1 MLADAGI
8 LKYMLRPFGCKATLM
23 LAMPAFA
30 LLSAANAAD
39 RGEITRSAI
48 ARLSQEAG
56 AFQRISPSLLG
67 KETLQQR
74 AKKAAPARFRP
85 RVGQAAKTPPPP
97 VWQDRQVVSEYA
109 FVELAGDSETLHEI
123 RKVLSVDGH
132 AVTAKRGEESLARII
147 SLKDDPRERELL
159 KEFEKYGLAG
169 AVTDFGPLLML
180 FTPSEIDHYGF
191 NFRGEQMLG
200 STKAFVLK
208 YSQIDGPEPFTI
220 FENAPSKD
228 HPKDHPKDQ
237 ARHVRVQGE
246 VWVRQDD
253 YLPLRI
259 TVAVSEGDG
268 ASAVREEAAVDY
280 ASSQFG
286 VLVPTAVDHKEFLGG
301 QLSVQNSF
309 VYKDFH
315 RFAADSQIN
324 FNAP

>member
-1 MLADAGI
+1 MFRGL
-8 LKYMLRPFGCKATLM
+8 TLM
-23 LAMPAFA
+23 LALPTFAPLGPAD
-30 LLSAANAAD
+30 AAD
-39 RGEITRSAI
+39 QGEITRAAV
-48 ARLSQEAG
+48 ARLSQEAD
-56 AFQRISPSLLG
+56 AFQRISPSLIG
-67 KETLQQR
+67 NETLQQK

-132 AVTAKRGEESLARII
+132 AVTAKKGEESLARII
-147 SLKDDPRERELL
+147 SLKNDQRERELL

-191 NFRGEQMLG
+191 NFKGEQMVG
-200 STKAFVLK
+200 STSAFVLK

-220 FENAPSKD
+220 FQR
-228 HPKDHPKDQ
+228 DQ
-237 ARHVRVQGE
+237 PRHARVQGE
-246 VWVRQDD
+246 VWVRQGDF
-253 YLPLRI
+253 LPLRI
-259 TVAVSEGDG
+259 TVTVSVGDG
-268 ASAVREEAAVDY
+268 TSAVREEATIDY
-280 ASSQFG
+280 RSSAFG
-286 VLVPTAVDHKEFLGG
+286 VLVPSTVDHKELLGG

-309 VYKDFH
+309 VYMDFH

-324 FNAP
+324 FNTP

>member
-1 MLADAGI
+1 MFCWLRWMLA
-8 LKYMLRPFGCKATLM
+8 L
-23 LAMPAFA
+23 PAFA

-39 RGEITRSAI
+39 PGEVTRSAI
-48 ARLSQEAG
+48 ARLSQEAD
-56 AFQRISPSLLG
+56 AFQRISPSLIG
-67 KETLQQR
+67 NETLQQK
-74 AKKAAPARFRP
+74 AKKAAPAHFHP

-109 FVELAGDSETLHEI
+109 FVELAGESETLHEI

-132 AVTAKRGEESLARII
+132 PVTAKKGEESLARII
-147 SLKDDPRERELL
+147 SLKDDQRERELL

-191 NFRGEQMLG
+191 NFKGEQMLG

-220 FENAPSKD
+220 FESAA
-228 HPKDHPKDQ
+228 KDHPKDQ
-237 ARHVRVQGE
+237 PRHARVQGE
-246 VWVRQDD
+246 VWVRQGD
-253 YLPLRI
+253 YLPLRV
-259 TVAVSEGDG
+259 TVTVSVGDG
-268 ASAVREEAAVDY
+268 ASGVREEATVDY
-280 ASSQFG
+280 TSSPFG
-286 VLVPTAVDHKEFLGG
+286 VLIPATVDHKELLGG

-324 FNAP
+324 FNTP

>member
-1 MLADAGI
+1 MLAV
-8 LKYMLRPFGCKATLM
+8 
-23 LAMPAFA
+23 PAFA
-30 LLSAANAAD
+30 LLSSANAAD
-39 RGEITRSAI
+39 QGEITRSAI
-48 ARLSQEAG
+48 ARLSKEAD

-67 KETLQQR
+67 NETLQQR
-74 AKKAAPARFRP
+74 ARKAAPARFRP

-123 RKVLSVDGH
+123 RKVISVDGH
-132 AVTAKRGEESLARII
+132 PVTAKKGEESLARII
-147 SLKDDPRERELL
+147 SLKDDQRERELL
-159 KEFEKYGLAG
+159 KEFEKFGLAG

-191 NFRGEQMLG
+191 NFKGGQMLG
-200 STKAFVLK
+200 SNRAFVLK

-220 FENAPSKD
+220 FESA
-228 HPKDHPKDQ
+228 PKDHPKDQ
-237 ARHVRVQGE
+237 PRHVRVQGE
-246 VWVRQDD
+246 VWVREGD

-268 ASAVREEAAVDY
+268 ASSVREEASVDY
-280 ASSQFG
+280 ASSPFG
-286 VLVPTAVDHKEFLGG
+286 VLVPAAVDHKEFLGG

>member
-1 MLADAGI
+1 
-8 LKYMLRPFGCKATLM
+8 MLRGLTVT

-39 RGEITRSAI
+39 RAEITRSAI

-109 FVELAGDSETLHEI
+109 FVELAGESETLHEI

-132 AVTAKRGEESLARII
+132 PVTAKKGEESLARII
-147 SLKDDPRERELL
+147 SLKDDQRERELL

-191 NFRGEQMLG
+191 NFKGEQMLG

-220 FENAPSKD
+220 FESASKD
-228 HPKDHPKDQ
+228 NHPQDQ
-237 ARHVRVQGE
+237 PRHVRVQGE

-268 ASAVREEAAVDY
+268 ASAVREGAAVDY

-286 VLVPTAVDHKEFLGG
+286 VLVPAAVDHKEFLGG